1 MFSLTSIS
9 DEEIEFFDQLDN
21 DQSEKSLLDYLKQVE
36 LPKCESDRFEIPD
49 FEYNFKR
56 KITANIA
63 THPPRFESLL
73 VTLKSI
79 EGQFDE
85 IRIYLNGYKSVPE
98 ELKKYTTHIGYNI
111 TDNGK
116 FYWSGN
122 KNEYYF
128 TLDDDIVYP
137 EDYVEK
143 TVPLIKDRIVTYHGR
158 RLIGSDTNY
167 YDNHKLY
174 AYYNKVESEKK
185 LDVAGT
191 GVMAFNTNIFS
202 PNLWK
207 SSNHKMTD
215 LLISLEAHL
224 FKIPIICIP
233 KPSNWFDG
241 TGFDLDSIYLEYKGR
256 EEKQIKFA
264 NMIRELTGSKIEMSK
279 LNYKFTESSL
289 ELLSEFINKNK
300 NQEDFLLIRTGNG
313 NLIESISKSSN
324 FERFLSIDT
333 DSKRIYNCK
342 SSYVNSKVEYNY
354 ITNYQNIKLE
364 SETFIFLDDFM
375 LPKSLSTKIWQLI
388 PEGSS
393 IICHNIIDDVFP
405 LSKIELK
412 TEEGDQLLYYYYSK

>member
-9 DEEIEFFDQLDN
+9 DDEIEFFDQSGD
-21 DQSEKSLLDYLKQVE
+21 DSSEKSLLDYLQQVE
-36 LPKCESDRFEIPD
+36 LPKVESSRFEIPD
-49 FEYNFKR
+49 FDYNFKR

-73 VTLKSI
+73 VTLDSI

-116 FYWSGN
+116 FFWSGN

-137 EDYVEK
+137 DDYVK
-143 TVPLIKDRIVTYHGR
+143 RTIPLIKDRIVTYHGR
-158 RLIGSDTNY
+158 RLINNNINY
-167 YDNHKLY
+167 YDNHKLW
-174 AYYNKVESEKK
+174 AYYHKLESEKI

-207 SSNHKMTD
+207 SSNHKITD

-224 FKIPIICIP
+224 FKIPIICLP
-233 KPSNWFDG
+233 KPVYWIDG
-241 TGFDLDSIYLEYKGR
+241 TGFDFDSIYLEYKGR

-264 NMIRELTGSKIEMSK
+264 NMIREITGSKIEMSK
-279 LNYKFTESSL
+279 LNYQFTKSSL

-300 NQEDFLLIRTGNG
+300 SQEDFLLIRTGNG
-313 NLIESISKSSN
+313 HLIESISKSSN
-324 FERFLSIDT
+324 FERLLSIDT
-333 DSKRIYNCK
+333 DSKRIHNCK
-342 SSYVNSKVEYNY
+342 SFYVNSKVEYNY

-375 LPKSLSTKIWQLI
+375 LPKNLSTKIWQLI

-393 IICHNIIDDVFP
+393 IICHNIIDGIFP
-405 LSKIELK
+405 LSKVVLK
-412 TEEGDQLLYYYYSK
+412 VEEGDDLLYYYYSK

>member
-9 DEEIEFFDQLDN
+9 DDEIEFFDQSGD
-21 DQSEKSLLDYLKQVE
+21 DSSEKSLLDYLQQVE
-36 LPKCESDRFEIPD
+36 LPKVESSRFEIPD
-49 FEYNFKR
+49 FDYNFKR

-73 VTLKSI
+73 VTLDSI

-116 FYWSGN
+116 FFWSGN

-137 EDYVEK
+137 DDYVK
-143 TVPLIKDRIVTYHGR
+143 RTIPLIKDRIVTYHGR
-158 RLIGSDTNY
+158 RLINSNINY
-167 YDNHKLY
+167 YDNHKLW
-174 AYYNKVESEKK
+174 AYYHKVESEKI

-207 SSNHKMTD
+207 SSNHKITD

-224 FKIPIICIP
+224 FKIPIICLP

-241 TGFDLDSIYLEYKGR
+241 TGFDFDSIYLEYKGR

-264 NMIRELTGSKIEMSK
+264 NMIREITGSKIEMSR
-279 LNYKFTESSL
+279 LNYQFTENSL
-289 ELLSEFINKNK
+289 KLLSEFIYNKTG
-300 NQEDFLLIRTGNG
+300 DFLLIRTGNG
-313 NLIESISKSSN
+313 HLIESISKSSN
-324 FERFLSIDT
+324 FERFSAIDT

-342 SSYVNSKVEYNY
+342 SSYTNSKVEYNY

-375 LPKSLSTKIWQLI
+375 LPKNLSTKIWQLI

-393 IICHNIIDDVFP
+393 IICHNIIDGVFP
-405 LSKIELK
+405 LSKVVLK
-412 TEEGDQLLYYYYSK
+412 VEDGDDLLYYYYIK